1 MKNKRIAVVGL
12 ILILGIFSLVG
23 CNNTNTSQSGEDIVG
38 YKKISAKQA
47 KEMMDNKDYDIILDV
62 RTPEEFAEG
71 FIEGAVNLPL
81 DRIEQ
86 DAESIIDSTDST
98 ILLYC
103 RSGNRSAQAGKLL
116 KSLGYTKVYDFGGII
131 DWPY

>member
-1 MKNKRIAVVGL
+1 MKNKRITVLGL
-12 ILILGIFSLVG
+12 ILILGILSLVG
-23 CNNTNTSQSGEDIVG
+23 CNNTDTSQSGESVG

-62 RTPEEFAEG
+62 RTAEEFAEG
-71 FIEGAVNLPL
+71 FIEGAINLPL
-81 DRIEQ
+81 DSIEK
-86 DAESIIDSTDST
+86 DAENIIDSTDST